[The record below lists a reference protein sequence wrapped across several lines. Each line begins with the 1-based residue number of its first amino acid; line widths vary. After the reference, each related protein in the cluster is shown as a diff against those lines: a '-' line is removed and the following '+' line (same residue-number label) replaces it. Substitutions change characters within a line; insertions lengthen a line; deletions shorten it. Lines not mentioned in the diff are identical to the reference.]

1 MQNYFRN
8 GCIGVACSLAAMG
21 ANAETGG
28 AAAAA
33 AAALDAAK
41 SDVDATSPKVML
53 VVASV
58 VAVTILI
65 GLMRKA

>member
-1 MQNYFRN
+1 MPNFFRN

-28 AAAAA
+28 AAAA

>member
-1 MQNYFRN
+1 MPNFFRN

-28 AAAAA
+28 AA

>member
-1 MQNYFRN
+1 MQNYIRN
-8 GCIGVACSLAAMG
+8 GSIALVGSLVAMG
-21 ANAETGG
+21 ANAEGGG

-33 AAALDAAK
+33 GAALDQAQT
-41 SDVDATSPKVML
+41 DVNMTSPKVMM

>member
-8 GCIGVACSLAAMG
+8 GCIGVACSLAAVG
-21 ANAETGG
+21 ANAAEGG

-41 SDVDATSPKVML
+41 SDVDMTAPKVMM

-58 VAVTILI
+58 VGCVILL
-65 GLMRKA
+65 GLIRKA